1 MLFNARQQDLAPVTY
16 SCIKHSSM
24 PSSAIL
30 HWPCNVLLRSGLYTC
45 RLMKLSSPTM
55 HPEGAWCSF
64 APYPLSFSFVPLPF
78 CAHKC
83 LRWLP
88 LQCLPALSC
97 LRTMTCVS
105 YILYTISF
113 PTAWNFNTLSPQG
126 VVIVLCACGIG
137 ALCITLVMLPGDV
150 RRAKLRAPTLN
161 PVKHMN
167 LLGLV

>member
-1 MLFNARQQDLAPVTY
+1 MLRGYKALE
-16 SCIKHSSM
+16 
-24 PSSAIL
+24 
-30 HWPCNVLLRSGLYTC
+30 WLL
-45 RLMKLSSPTM
+45 
-55 HPEGAWCSF
+55 
-64 APYPLSFSFVPLPF
+64 
-78 CAHKC
+78 
-83 LRWLP
+83 
-88 LQCLPALSC
+88 LQCLPGLSC
-97 LRTMTCVS
+97 LTAMICVS

-137 ALCITLVMLPGDV
+137 ALCVTLVMLPGDV